1 MQRPLHFF
9 ALFLLFFCGF
19 GASAQWRPTGNLT
32 IFSEDGLPFYLILN
46 GERYNDVAQTN
57 IRIEELPNPYY
68 NCRIIFQDRAIPELS
83 KSVLNIVDADNIM
96 QDVTYRIKRD
106 NKGRN
111 VLRFYSFI
119 PAQQNMV
126 RPANCAVYRFGA
138 PNVLIAGPGFVANTG
153 RGGTNVNVN
162 VGGTS
167 ISVNTPGG
175 GRVSSNSSYTDSR
188 DYSYQNDVRY
198 NDDRG
203 RYNDSRYNDS
213 RYNDNRYND
222 NRFNDSRQS
231 NNNGRGNCRMAMNA
245 ADFNEARNSVAA
257 SSFDD
262 TRLSTAKQIISANCM
277 SAAQITTMLSVFS
290 FESSKLD
297 FAKFAF
303 PFCVDKNNYFKINNA
318 FSFESSKTDLNNYVQ
333 SMR

>member
-1 MQRPLHFF
+1 MLRPLHFC
-9 ALFLLFFCGF
+9 AFLLVIFSGF
-19 GASAQWRPTGNLT
+19 GAAAQWRPTGNLT

-46 GERYNDVAQTN
+46 GERYNDVPQTN

-68 NCRIIFQDRAIPELS
+68 NCKVIFEDRSLPEIS
-83 KSVLNIVDADNIM
+83 KSAVNIADVNNVM

-111 VLRFYSFI
+111 VLRFYSFV

-138 PNVLIAGPGFVANTG
+138 PNVLVAGPGFVASGG

-175 GRVSSNSSYTDSR
+175 GRVSSNSSYTESR
-188 DYSYQNDVRY
+188 DYAYQNDVRY
-198 NDDRG
+198 SDNRG
-203 RYNDSRYNDS
+203 RYDNGRDR
-213 RYNDNRYND
+213 DNRYND
-222 NRFNDSRQS
+222 TRYRDNEDRYRNE
-231 NNNGRGNCRMAMNA
+231 GRSTCRMAMNG
-245 ADFNEARNSVAA
+245 ADFNEARNAVAA
-257 SSFDD
+257 SSFDE

-277 SAAQITTMLSVFS
+277 TAAQISTMLSVFS
-290 FESSKLD
+290 FEASKLD
-297 FAKFAF
+297 FAKYAY
-303 PFCVDKNNYFKINNA
+303 PFCVDKNNYFKINNS
-318 FSFESSKTDLNNYVQ
+318 FSFESSKAELNNYVQ

>member
-1 MQRPLHFF
+1 MLRPLHFCV
-9 ALFLLFFCGF
+9 LLLTIFSGL
-19 GASAQWRPTGNLT
+19 GAAAQWRPTGNLT

-46 GERYNDVAQTN
+46 GERYNDVPQTN

-68 NCRIIFQDRAIPELS
+68 NCKVIFQDRSLPEIS
-83 KSVLNIVDADNIM
+83 KSAINIADVNNVM

-111 VLRFYSFI
+111 VLRFYSFV

-138 PNVLIAGPGFVANTG
+138 PNVLLAGPGFVASGG

-175 GRVSSNSSYTDSR
+175 GRVSSNSSYSDAR
-188 DYSYQNDVRY
+188 DYAYQDEVRY
-198 NDDRG
+198 NDNRG
-203 RYNDSRYNDS
+203 QYDNGRYNDARYNDSRYRDS
-213 RYNDNRYND
+213 RDNGDRYGN
-222 NRFNDSRQS
+222 S
-231 NNNGRGNCRMAMNA
+231 GRGGCRMAMNA
-245 ADFNEARNSVAA
+245 ADFNEARNSVAS
-257 SSFDD
+257 SSFDE

-277 SAAQITTMLSVFS
+277 TAAQIATMLNVFS
-290 FESSKLD
+290 FEASKLD
-297 FAKFAF
+297 FAKYAY
-303 PFCVDKNNYFKINNA
+303 PFCVDKNNYFKLNNV
-318 FSFESSKTDLNNYVQ
+318 FSFESSKTELNNYVQ

>member
-1 MQRPLHFF
+1 MLRPLHFITLLIAIFSGF
-9 ALFLLFFCGF
+9 AT
-19 GASAQWRPTGNLT
+19 AAQWRPTGNLT
-32 IFSEDGLPFYLILN
+32 VFSEDGLPFYLILN

-68 NCRIIFQDRAIPELS
+68 NCKIIFQDKSLPEIS
-83 KSVLNIVDADNIM
+83 KSAINISDVNNVM

-111 VLRFYSFI
+111 VLRFYSFV
-119 PAQQNMV
+119 PAQQNMA
-126 RPANCAVYRFGA
+126 RPANCAVYRFGS
-138 PNVLIAGPGFVANTG
+138 PNVLLAGPGFVANSG

-175 GRVSSNSSYTDSR
+175 NGRVSSNSSYADSR
-188 DYSYQNDVRY
+188 EYSYQNDT
-198 NDDRG
+198 
-203 RYNDSRYNDS
+203 RYNDSRGQYDNG
-213 RYNDNRYND
+213 RYSDNRYND
-222 NRFNDSRQS
+222 NNRGS
-231 NNNGRGNCRMAMNA
+231 NGRGGCRMAMST
-245 ADFNEARNSVAA
+245 ADFGDARSSVAS

-277 SAAQITTMLSVFS
+277 NAAQISTLLGVFS
-290 FESSKLD
+290 FESSKLE
-297 FAKFAF
+297 FAKYAY
-303 PFCVDKNNYFKINNA
+303 PFCVDKNNYYKINNA
-318 FSFESSKTDLNNYVQ
+318 FTFESSKAELNTYVQ